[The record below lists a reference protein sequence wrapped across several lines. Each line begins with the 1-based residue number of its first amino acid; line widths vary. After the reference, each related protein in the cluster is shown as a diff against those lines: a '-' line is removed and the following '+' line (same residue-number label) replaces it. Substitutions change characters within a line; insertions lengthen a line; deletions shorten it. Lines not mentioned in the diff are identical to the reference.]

1 VKDWS
6 SEEIDEILDPKRPE
20 ASEQPRF
27 RSPLDERLG
36 YEPFDWQVETEDQIV
51 LPRVDKTT
59 TQFFN
64 LNIGRGAGKT
74 TFLRK
79 VTWKGALSPP
89 PDKLG
94 HSEVKLFADTYEHG
108 MKIWDPVWDDSGS
121 TMAWAVHSRDGER
134 KIIRLK
140 SVENPE
146 RPGASIQLLSGDSP
160 QALTGHNKLTLGI
173 SDESQFIKEESWKQY
188 RPCLNIRKATHVA
201 TGVCQGTGWFRTN
214 SIINQAVLLSL
225 KNGVPMIVEEP
236 KPGLQYVAGLDIA
249 QKADY
254 MAMIICEKVSGRL
267 VAIFRVN
274 KRTYTFAE
282 AQVARLCLMYHPR
295 MYGDVTGMGLAS
307 WEHTKEIVKEAYK
320 DAEEAGEAFPTYT
333 TFRPVELQTEERR
346 DVIDRLALNL
356 ISERFRF
363 PNIKQLVTELR
374 QFEKTVSPSGKV
386 KMSAPQGLHD
396 DLVFAA
402 ALANQG
408 LPRIK
413 YTSSNTNMTR
423 RQAGWEKL

>member
-1 VKDWS
+1 LYRTIRYTS
-6 SEEIDEILDPKRPE
+6 LANPYFTMDE
-20 ASEQPRF
+20 
-27 RSPLDERLG
+27 
-36 YEPFDWQVETEDQIV
+36 
-51 LPRVDKTT
+51 
-59 TQFFN
+59 
-64 LNIGRGAGKT
+64 
-74 TFLRK
+74 
-79 VTWKGALSPP
+79 
-89 PDKLG
+89 
-94 HSEVKLFADTYEHG
+94 
-108 MKIWDPVWDDSGS
+108 
-121 TMAWAVHSRDGER
+121 
-134 KIIRLK
+134 
-140 SVENPE
+140 
-146 RPGASIQLLSGDSP
+146 
-160 QALTGHNKLTLGI
+160 
-173 SDESQFIKEESWKQY
+173 WKQ
-188 RPCLNIRKATHVA
+188 N
-201 TGVCQGTGWFRTN
+201 QGDYTPDEFKQLYEAEWTN
-214 SIINQAVLLSL
+214 AGGQVFENVDNCIINQAVLLSL